1 MQPSYGTAT
10 NRYSRATFQ
19 LQDFIMASVK
29 LDATLRSESG
39 KGAARK
45 LRMAGSIPG
54 VIYGHGRQPQ
64 SLTVNARETERLLQ
78 NIAAGSTVIELNLN
92 NTVSRTLIREIQRH
106 PFKRTILH
114 IDFQELVV
122 GETVQVRCPIVYI
135 GTPDGVR
142 NDGGLLDQI
151 MHELL
156 IEVDPSSIPNHIDVD
171 ISALKVGQ
179 SMHVS
184 DLQVPAG
191 ITVADEGTLTVC
203 IVQQPKAVKDAV
215 VDEAAAGE
223 PEVLRQKNAE
233 DNK

>member
-1 MQPSYGTAT
+1 
-10 NRYSRATFQ
+10 
-19 LQDFIMASVK
+19 MASAK
-29 LDATLRSESG
+29 LDAALRSESG

-64 SLTVNARETERLLQ
+64 SLTVNSRETERLLQ

-92 NTVSRTLIREIQRH
+92 NTVARTLIREIQRH

-114 IDFQELVV
+114 IDFQELVA
-122 GETVQVRCPIVYI
+122 GETVEVRCPIVYV

-142 NDGGLLDQI
+142 NEGGLLDQI

-191 ITVADEGTLTVC
+191 IKVADEGTLTVC
-203 IVQQPKAVKDAV
+203 IVQQPKAAPEPV
-215 VDEAAAGE
+215 VDEEAAAE

-233 DNK
+233 DEK